1 MPKEQQAARRRYG
14 KDARPRRTPPHVSIK
29 ILRIAAGLTLDDV
42 AERMAEFG
50 EAPARGTLSAI
61 ENGHRGASKEFL
73 DALERAL
80 GIPDGSITTNYVPR
94 ATPTVVESVV
104 LS

>member
-1 MPKEQQAARRRYG
+1 MTKQNKAGYRRYG
-14 KDARPRRTPPHVSIK
+14 PSRPRRTPPHVSIK
-29 ILRIAAGLTLDDV
+29 ILRIAAKLTLDDV

-73 DALERAL
+73 NALERAL
-80 GIPDGSITTNYVPR
+80 GVPEGSITTDYSPR
-94 ATPTVVESVV
+94 ATPTVASSEVV
-104 LS
+104 SA